1 MVTIRDGLGNAL
13 TGASPASRDLYGEA
27 LKQFQIYAGDPVATV
42 DRALADSPGLVMGH
56 ALRAWLH
63 LLGTEPAGPPVARAA
78 LDAAREAGRTLPA
91 STQEKGHLA
100 AIAHL
105 LEGDWWAASRIL
117 EDVAIAHP
125 RDALAL
131 QVGHTIDFYTGN
143 ARMLRDR
150 IARVLPAWTGG
161 MPGYHAVLSM
171 HAFGL
176 EETGD
181 YARAEAAGREAVA
194 LEPRDGWGQ
203 HAVAH
208 VLEMQNRTSEGIAWM
223 RANPEAWSADSFFAV
238 HNFWHL
244 ALYHLDRG
252 EIDEVLALYDGPV
265 RGGQSR
271 VVLELIDATALLWR
285 LHLRGADV
293 GGRWDAVADGWGSVG
308 GAGAYA
314 FNDWHAA
321 MAFAA
326 AGRPGAAEALLDA
339 ARRAAAGAGDNAMF
353 TRDIGLPL
361 IQAVAAFGRGEM
373 ASAARLIRPVREIAH
388 RFGGSHAQRDLIDLT
403 LIEAAFR
410 GGDTALAAALVAER
424 AAIRP
429 HSPVTL
435 DFVRRTGGLRRMA
448 A

>member
-1 MVTIRDGLGNAL
+1 MATTTRDSLGNAL
-13 TGASPASRDLYGEA
+13 TGASPAARDAYGEA
-27 LKQFQIYAGDPVATV
+27 LHQFQIFAGDPVASV
-42 DRALADSPGLVMGH
+42 DRALADSPGFVMGH

-63 LLGTEPAGPPVARAA
+63 LLGTEPAGTPVARAA
-78 LDAAREAGRTLPA
+78 LEAARALPA
-91 STQEKGHLA
+91 SAQEKGHLA
-100 AIAHL
+100 ALGHL
-105 LEGDWWAASRIL
+105 VEGDWWAASRTI
-117 EDVAIAHP
+117 EDVAIENP

-131 QVGHTIDFYTGN
+131 QAGHAIDFFTGN

-150 IARVLPAWTGG
+150 IARAMPAWSGG
-161 MPGYHAVLSM
+161 MPGYHAILSM

-181 YARAEAAGREAVA
+181 YDRAEATGREAVS

-223 RANPEAWSADSFFAV
+223 RANPEAWSNESFFAV

-244 ALYHLDRG
+244 ALYHLERG
-252 EIDEVLALYDGPV
+252 EVDAVLALYDGPV
-265 RGGQSR
+265 RGGQST
-271 VVLELIDATALLWR
+271 VVLDLIDATALLWR
-285 LHLRGADV
+285 LHLRGVDV
-293 GGRWDAVADGWGSVG
+293 GTRWIAVADGWEAVG
-308 GAGAYA
+308 GAGGYA

-321 MAFAA
+321 MAFVA
-326 AGRPGAAEALLDA
+326 AGRASAMEALVEA
-339 ARRAAAGAGDNAMF
+339 AQRAASGAGDNAMF

-361 IQAVAAFGRGEM
+361 IHAVAAFGRGDM
-373 ASAARLIRPVREIAH
+373 ATAAKLMRPVRGIAH

-410 GGDTALAAALVAER
+410 AGDAALAAALVAER

-435 DFVRRTGGLRRMA
+435 DFVRRSESQRRLA